1 MGSVNVYDAKTHFSR
16 LLRRVRGGE
25 EIVIA
30 AAGRPVARL
39 VPIAPDAGQRVLGGD
54 EGRVWEAEDFNAPL
68 PAAIVDPFYGSR
80 AARQRPRGRG
90 QSPRRARPRSV
101 ARKSTSA

>member
-1 MGSVNVYDAKTHFSR
+1 MGPVNVYQAKTHLSR

-39 VPIAPDAGQRVLGGD
+39 VPITPGAGPRVLGGD

-68 PAAIVDPFYGSR
+68 PDSIVDAFYGSR
-80 AARQRPRGRG
+80 AARPKPRSRGRR
-90 QSPRRARPRSV
+90 SARTRPTE
-101 ARKSTSA
+101 RKPKPT

>member
-1 MGSVNVYDAKTHFSR
+1 MTSVNVYEAKTHLSR

-39 VPIAPDAGQRVLGGD
+39 VPIAPDAGPRILGGD
-54 EGRVWEAEDFNAPL
+54 EGVVWDAEDFNAPL
-68 PAAIVDPFYGSR
+68 PDAILDTFYGTR
-80 AARQRPRGRG
+80 AAAASGARRRRSHRGT
-90 QSPRRARPRSV
+90 V
-101 ARKSTSA
+101 ARRTRGT

>member
-1 MGSVNVYDAKTHFSR
+1 MASVNIYEAKTHLSR

-39 VPIAPDAGQRVLGGD
+39 VPIASDTGPRVLGGD
-54 EGRVWEAEDFNAPL
+54 ESVVWDAEDFNAPL
-68 PAAIVDPFYGSR
+68 PDAIVDTFYGT
-80 AARQRPRGRG
+80 
-90 QSPRRARPRSV
+90 QSVTTTRARRRRPHPRTV
-101 ARKSTSA
+101 ARRMRNA